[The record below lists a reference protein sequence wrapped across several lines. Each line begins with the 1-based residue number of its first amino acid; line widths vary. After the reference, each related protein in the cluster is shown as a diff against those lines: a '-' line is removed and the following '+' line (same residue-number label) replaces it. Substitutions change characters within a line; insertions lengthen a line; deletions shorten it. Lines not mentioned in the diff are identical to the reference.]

1 MLTTHTWLIYDY
13 KVLFED
19 NIADA
24 EGFLGFSMVCVC
36 VCVAGARYCNAF
48 YKIGI
53 FF

>member
-19 NIADA
+19 NITDA

-36 VCVAGARYCNAF
+36 MAGTSAILPC
-48 YKIGI
+48 IL
-53 FF
+53 